1 MNLVENYFDIMYD
14 LECYGQVTRIQQL
27 CYDLVS
33 EYQLRKN
40 EGFASSSPSNV
51 GKFSFDNMTDFQMY
65 MARKKRSKPS
75 SMKTELDHFLED
87 NLSITLDFEILA
99 WWKQNEGKVSNSTSN
114 YKRCIRGCLVCLFSI
129 FIFTENRK

>member
-1 MNLVENYFDIMYD
+1 
-14 LECYGQVTRIQQL
+14 
-27 CYDLVS
+27 
-33 EYQLRKN
+33 
-40 EGFASSSPSNV
+40 
-51 GKFSFDNMTDFQMY
+51 MTDFQMY

-114 YKRCIRGCLVCLFSI
+114 YKRCLGSKEIQEIATLVIEIESDDEGELLVNDI
-129 FIFTENRK
+129 TQQLDN